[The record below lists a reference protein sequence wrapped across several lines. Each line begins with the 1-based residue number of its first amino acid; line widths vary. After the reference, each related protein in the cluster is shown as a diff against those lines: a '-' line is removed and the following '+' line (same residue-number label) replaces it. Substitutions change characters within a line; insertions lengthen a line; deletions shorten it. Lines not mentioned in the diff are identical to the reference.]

1 MRAHTKEL
9 IQRWEKQIPELR
21 NSPDKKDRELADAM
35 EHDIAE
41 LKKEY

>member
-1 MRAHTKEL
+1 MREQTKEL

-21 NSPDKKDRELADAM
+21 SSTDKKDCELADAM